1 MAGALALTATVEFPD
16 VEKRKVEEKR
26 LRKIPGGRATLAKIQ
41 LVSNNYMGRIRVS
54 GKGIPLKVS
63 GESYGDSRWQLTF
76 AAAEAHCD
84 IVLNVITYDNGEG
97 VYVSEGMAYRKS

>member
-1 MAGALALTATVEFPD
+1 MAGALALTATVKFPD

-41 LVSNNYMGRIRVS
+41 FMGRIRVS